1 MKSTAETDHI
11 ISCKQAGWSTR
22 RIATEL
28 GISRNTVTRI
38 IRQYGDVKP
47 LVQQRPSKLQ
57 ATLEWLKTLAP
68 SSLDR
73 CCEDLCL
80 QIKAESGLNISL
92 STMNRA
98 RILSR
103 SGTQAQ
109 SLAKPN
115 SADPRK
121 DAPIGWQIGPY
132 HLNTNGAL
140 TLAGIRVAMP
150 SLQERLLV
158 LFAKKANQLLT
169 RKEII
174 AELYDRNTREHVAH
188 KNATLIVHRLRQE
201 LAYGPLGKD
210 VIQTVHGQ
218 GYVLVASVDP
228 IEPAPPSTQPP
239 PLRLSAMANYNP
251 YYSEVHD
258 LWPQRDPYKLSR
270 LELLLRKSI
279 EHDPGFEQGHVE
291 LCYLQ
296 LLQCFWG
303 MRSSLDVRPAIQKQL
318 LTIEQFPGK
327 PCGWL
332 AIKAEIQSL
341 LLWQPRTT
349 QRLYGTWLADTLPGG
364 MPRYSWARHLI
375 FSGLPQKA
383 VQLLSQHVHND
394 LCQGWL
400 NLGMAY
406 CSLGDLA
413 AAEEAVHQQLR
424 IDHAMVGTRLFLAV
438 LKASQG
444 KAKQATRLIEDSGL
458 LDRPFQG
465 VQALTA
471 YAMAQ
476 GDRSRRSHQLLDQA
490 LALIQEAIVE
500 VGAIG
505 YWGLAALALG
515 RQEEALQILKLCV
528 NHRCYS
534 APVLFHTPFLKPYA
548 HTLAVR
554 LFMEAMRHHFE
565 EQP

>member
-1 MKSTAETDHI
+1 MT
-11 ISCKQAGWSTR
+11 
-22 RIATEL
+22 
-28 GISRNTVTRI
+28 
-38 IRQYGDVKP
+38 
-47 LVQQRPSKLQ
+47 
-57 ATLEWLKTLAP
+57 
-68 SSLDR
+68 
-73 CCEDLCL
+73 
-80 QIKAESGLNISL
+80 
-92 STMNRA
+92 
-98 RILSR
+98 
-103 SGTQAQ
+103 
-109 SLAKPN
+109 
-115 SADPRK
+115 
-121 DAPIGWQIGPY
+121 
-132 HLNTNGAL
+132 
-140 TLAGIRVAMP
+140 
-150 SLQERLLV
+150 
-158 LFAKKANQLLT
+158 
-169 RKEII
+169 
-174 AELYDRNTREHVAH
+174 
-188 KNATLIVHRLRQE
+188 
-201 LAYGPLGKD
+201 
-210 VIQTVHGQ
+210 
-218 GYVLVASVDP
+218 
-228 IEPAPPSTQPP
+228 
-239 PLRLSAMANYNP
+239 NYNP

-270 LELLLRKSI
+270 QELLLRKSI
-279 EHDPGFEQGHVE
+279 ERDPGFEQGHVE

-303 MRSSLDVRPAIQKQL
+303 MRSSLDVRPVIQKQL
-318 LTIEQFPGK
+318 LTIEQFPRK

-375 FSGLPQKA
+375 FSGRPQKA
-383 VQLLSQHVHND
+383 VQLLSQHVQND
-394 LCQGWL
+394 LCQGWM

-424 IDHAMVGTRLFLAV
+424 VDNAMVCTRLFLAV

-471 YAMAQ
+471 YAMAK
-476 GDRSRRSHQLLDQA
+476 GDRNRRSQQLLDQA

-505 YWGLAALALG
+505 YWGLTALALG
-515 RQEEALQILKLCV
+515 RHEEALQILKLSV

-548 HTLAVR
+548 QTLAVR

-565 EQP
+565 KQP